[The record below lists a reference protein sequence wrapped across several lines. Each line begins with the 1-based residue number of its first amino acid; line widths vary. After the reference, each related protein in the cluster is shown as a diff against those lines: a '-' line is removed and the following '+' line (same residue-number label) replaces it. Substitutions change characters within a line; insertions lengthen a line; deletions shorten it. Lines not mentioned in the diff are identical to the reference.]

1 MSVEKTKHHLRIR
14 SLKQKGH
21 TIPQG
26 LISSYNNIKA
36 QTKNACRNA
45 IDHWWKVKAAEAER
59 VTELSI
65 KQGRGGSI
73 MKLLKLAKTS
83 NIRSSANLKSKD
95 GKLLICSS
103 EEKSNRWKENFED
116 FAKTD
121 TIVEAKLY
129 DELIPGKIKLDDEDV
144 QKLSKPLSK
153 IELHKALDQ
162 CKLETVSGIDQIS
175 SNMLKIGD
183 EVTFNWLK
191 VIAGQ
196 IWESEV
202 IPKNYKCQIVIP
214 IHKNGPKSLCQNY
227 RGISLLCVA
236 SKVFGRA
243 VLNRLQDMVE
253 SQLGENQCGFR
264 PNRGCCDQIFSAKIL
279 MQRAKEFNK
288 AIYFCFVDL
297 QRA

>member
-1 MSVEKTKHHLRIR
+1 MNTSLKTLPTKNKVQEKQWFTDEIRKLSVEKTKHHLRIR

-21 TIPQG
+21 TIPQD

-45 IDHWWKVKAAEAER
+45 KDHWWEVKAVEAER

-73 MKLLKLAKTS
+73 LKLLKLAKTS

-103 EEKSNRWKENFED
+103 DKKINRWKEHFED

-144 QKLSKPLSK
+144 QNLSKPLSK

-162 CKLETVSGIDQIS
+162 CKIETVPGIDQIS

-183 EVTFNWLK
+183 EVTVN
-191 VIAGQ
+191 
-196 IWESEV
+196 
-202 IPKNYKCQIVIP
+202 
-214 IHKNGPKSLCQNY
+214 
-227 RGISLLCVA
+227 
-236 SKVFGRA
+236 
-243 VLNRLQDMVE
+243 
-253 SQLGENQCGFR
+253 
-264 PNRGCCDQIFSAKIL
+264 
-279 MQRAKEFNK
+279 
-288 AIYFCFVDL
+288 
-297 QRA
+297 

>member
-1 MSVEKTKHHLRIR
+1 MNTKITNPTKLNIDYTNKFREKLENKLNHINIHAPIEETWKCFKERFLNTSLKTLPTKNKVQEKQWLTDEIKKLSVEKTKHHLRIR

-73 MKLLKLAKTS
+73 LKLLKLAKTS
-83 NIRSSANLKSKD
+83 NIRSSANLKFKD

-103 EEKSNRWKENFED
+103 DEKINRWKEYFED

-129 DELIPGKIKLDDEDV
+129 DELIPGK
-144 QKLSKPLSK
+144 
-153 IELHKALDQ
+153 
-162 CKLETVSGIDQIS
+162 
-175 SNMLKIGD
+175 
-183 EVTFNWLK
+183 
-191 VIAGQ
+191 
-196 IWESEV
+196 
-202 IPKNYKCQIVIP
+202 
-214 IHKNGPKSLCQNY
+214 
-227 RGISLLCVA
+227 
-236 SKVFGRA
+236 
-243 VLNRLQDMVE
+243 LN
-253 SQLGENQCGFR
+253 
-264 PNRGCCDQIFSAKIL
+264 
-279 MQRAKEFNK
+279 
-288 AIYFCFVDL
+288 
-297 QRA
+297 

>member
-1 MSVEKTKHHLRIR
+1 M
-14 SLKQKGH
+14 
-21 TIPQG
+21 
-26 LISSYNNIKA
+26 
-36 QTKNACRNA
+36 QTKNSCRNA
-45 IDHWWKVKAAEAER
+45 INHWWEEKAAKAER

-73 MKLLKLAKTS
+73 LKLLKLAKTS

-103 EEKSNRWKENFED
+103 DEKINRWKEHFED

-144 QKLSKPLSK
+144 QKLSKPSSK

-162 CKLETVSGIDQIS
+162 CKRETVPGIDQNS

-183 EVTFNWLK
+183 EVTVNWLK
-191 VIAGQ
+191 VIADL
-196 IWESEV
+196 IWESKV
-202 IPKNYKCQIVIP
+202 IPKDWKCQIVIP
-214 IHKNGPKSLCQNY
+214 IHKNGSKSLCQNY

-236 SKVFGRA
+236 SKVFGLA
-243 VLNRLQDMVE
+243 EQ
-253 SQLGENQCGFR
+253 F
-264 PNRGCCDQIFSAKIL
+264 
-279 MQRAKEFNK
+279 
-288 AIYFCFVDL
+288 
-297 QRA
+297 